1 MGGSLSEINVSGKL
15 IIGEEMSKI
24 TGKFVRGENNAEIA
38 MNVSSPYLESE
49 TASIEA
55 SVSINAESDSELAI
69 QAVFND
75 RQHSFVAHLFSEL
88 FKITAV
94 AQSSYIPTGQVS
106 AKGQASYDAES
117 KAVKIEMDFATAAE
131 EASIQLVGMNPSDD
145 EYTFSM
151 ESVVPFYSDEV
162 LKAHGSYKLDG
173 DHYVFFLYANDP
185 IGFQI
190 DVEFPNFAVGSDVL
204 GAKLSVITPFDDFQ
218 KISGL
223 VEFDTTSLTPK
234 VEFDAVYNESMYD
247 AHFSIRTDAP
257 YELDMGANLPQLGEY
272 NFHIMTD
279 SSFFVF
285 AY

>member
-1 MGGSLSEINVSGKL
+1 MGLPKKHYALDFAVEGSLSEINVSGKL

-38 MNVSSPYLESE
+38 MNVSSPYMESE
-49 TASIEA
+49 NASIEA

-75 RQHSFVAHLFSEL
+75 QQHSLVAHLFSEQ

-94 AQSSYIPTGQVS
+94 AQSPYIPTGQVS
-106 AKGQASYDAES
+106 AKGQASYDAEN
-117 KAVKIEMDFATAAE
+117 KAVKIEMDFATATE

-151 ESVVPFYSDEV
+151 ESVVPFYSD
-162 LKAHGSYKLDG
+162 
-173 DHYVFFLYANDP
+173 DP

-204 GAKLSVITPFDDFQ
+204 GAKLS
-218 KISGL
+218 
-223 VEFDTTSLTPK
+223 
-234 VEFDAVYNESMYD
+234 
-247 AHFSIRTDAP
+247 
-257 YELDMGANLPQLGEY
+257 
-272 NFHIMTD
+272 
-279 SSFFVF
+279 
-285 AY
+285 